1 MVGSPQL
8 WSNLADKGLDSG
20 WVGRDVVIHVTSTL
34 AAIDW
39 EAKEIQRRLCIK
51 RKWNYR
57 LKEIF
62 SERNGFFDGKLA
74 RKVNFINKL
83 RFSSFFLDMNFKSKL
98 CEGPETTTQW

>member
-83 RFSSFFLDMNFKSKL
+83 RFSSFFSGHELQVKAM
-98 CEGPETTTQW
+98 

>member
-1 MVGSPQL
+1 MVFPSYGVIWRTKVST
-8 WSNLADKGLDSG
+8 
-20 WVGRDVVIHVTSTL
+20 VGGGVGGGGGGDVVIHVTSTL

-74 RKVNFINKL
+74 RIVNFINKL
-83 RFSSFFLDMNFKSKL
+83 RFSSFFW
-98 CEGPETTTQW
+98 T